1 MQGVSD
7 YNAIINDY
15 RRLLVSDLANSNI
28 KFIRSQGNKVV
39 HSLARE
45 APHHSSFRIFIK
57 ITSCISTLMMNEM
70 Y

>member
-7 YNAIINDY
+7 YSAIINDC
-15 RRLLVSDLANSNI
+15 RRLLVSDLANSNV

-39 HSLARE
+39 LSLARE
-45 APHHSSFRIFIK
+45 APHHASFRIFIK